1 MKFMTESSFA
11 DSNIWLYAF
20 IVGQDARK
28 EKVAA
33 NLIRTKQVA
42 VSTQVINEVCVNVIR
57 KQKLN
62 ETEVKK
68 LIRSFYGKYQVVN
81 LDKDI
86 LLKASDLRA
95 RYPFSFWDG
104 LIVASALSANT
115 EILYSEDMQNDLQVE
130 NKLKIVNPFL

>member
-1 MKFMTESSFA
+1 MTEPSFA

-33 NLIRTKQVA
+33 NLNRTKQVA

>member
-1 MKFMTESSFA
+1 MTEPSFA

-68 LIRSFYGKYQVVN
+68 PIRSFYGKYQVVN